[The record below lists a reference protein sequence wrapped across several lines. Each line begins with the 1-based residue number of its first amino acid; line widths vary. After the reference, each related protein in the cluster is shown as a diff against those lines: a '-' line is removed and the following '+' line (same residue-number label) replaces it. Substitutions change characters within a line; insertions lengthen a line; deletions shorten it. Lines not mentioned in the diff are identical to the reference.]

1 MYDLYA
7 VIDPGNAIPETVE
20 ANNVVS
26 RTVTVLGT
34 TADKIAPHVDSFA
47 INDGASV
54 AASPDV
60 TLDATA
66 SDNPGGSGVASLLY
80 LEFEYSQ
87 AANQWF
93 PVQNSGW
100 VTYTVAQSNYPW
112 TLLPS
117 AGMRYLQAW
126 AADKA
131 GNISLYPYRAYID
144 YVPAADHV
152 EQGQVRVYRYTLA
165 AGQVLTATI
174 TPISGD
180 PDLYVWPP
188 DFPTRPPWVS
198 NLASG
203 ADEVRFSAPLAGV
216 YQIEVYGYAAADYRL
231 TIATGPAGGHLEAL
245 QGWASATKPQRPAPA
260 LPVNSEPG
268 TQIALPAPTVPDHK
282 IYLPIVLR
290 K

>member
-1 MYDLYA
+1 
-7 VIDPGNAIPETVE
+7 
-20 ANNVVS
+20 
-26 RTVTVLGT
+26 
-34 TADKIAPHVDSFA
+34 
-47 INDGASV
+47 
-54 AASPDV
+54 V

-100 VTYTVAQSNYPW
+100 VTYTIAQNNYPW

-117 AGMRYLQAW
+117 AGMKYLQAW

-144 YVPAADHV
+144 YVPATDHV

-165 AGQVLTATI
+165 AGQVLTATV

-203 ADEVRFSAPLAGV
+203 VDEVRFSAPVAGV
-216 YQIEVYGYAAADYRL
+216 YQIEVYGYAAAAYRL
-231 TIATGPAGGHLEAL
+231 TIATGPAGGHLDIP
-245 QGWASATKPQRPAPA
+245 QGRASASKPQRPVPA

-268 TQIALPAPTVPDHK
+268 TQIALPAPTVPDHR
-282 IYLPIVLR
+282 IYLPVVLR